1 MKIVKLAPSK
11 HKEGRWL
18 IWLEDG
24 TLLRVGQ
31 NEVADFGLYQGME
44 LDEARLE
51 ELNHAAA
58 ESAMKSKAL
67 DALTTRPMSRK
78 ELVTKLTA
86 KPRRRREAEADGEE
100 QERDEESLRSA
111 ADAVADRLEDLGL
124 INDESYAVQVARHY
138 AAKGYGSR
146 KITDELYRRG
156 VPREYWDDALEQ
168 LPEPSEAIDAF
179 LQKKLRGWDGD
190 PKELKRASD
199 ALARRGFSWQDIST
213 ALRRYEDENLS
224 F

>member
-18 IWLEDG
+18 VWLEDG

-44 LDEARLE
+44 LSEAGLE
-51 ELNHAAA
+51 ELQTAAQ
-58 ESAMKSKAL
+58 ESAMKGKAL
-67 DALTTRPMSRK
+67 DALTSRPMSRK
-78 ELVTKLTA
+78 ELVNKLTA
-86 KPRRRREAEADGEE
+86 KPRRRSEDGDEP
-100 QERDEESLRSA
+100 ERDEEALRSA
-111 ADAVADRLEDLGL
+111 ADAVADRLEELGL

-138 AAKGYGSR
+138 AAKGYGPR

-156 VPREYWDDALEQ
+156 VPREYWDGALEQ
-168 LPEPSEAIDAF
+168 LPEPDEAIDAF
-179 LQKKLRGWDGD
+179 LEKKLRGWTGD

-199 ALARRGFSWQDIST
+199 ALARRGFSWQDISA
-213 ALRRYEDENLS
+213 ALRRYGAED
-224 F
+224 